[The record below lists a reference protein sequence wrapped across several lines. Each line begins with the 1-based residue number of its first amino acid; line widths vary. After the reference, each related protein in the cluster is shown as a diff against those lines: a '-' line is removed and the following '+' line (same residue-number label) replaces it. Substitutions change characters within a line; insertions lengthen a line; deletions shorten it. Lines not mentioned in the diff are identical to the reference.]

1 MFFKQSIDYYRQNRG
16 TVRCWSEKASKKLL
30 ECGRGR
36 ERALQDG
43 HPQSPTIEGV
53 PEKSGSADPVRRSEE
68 PPTEEPSTE
77 EPPTQE
83 LPTEPPA
90 TKEPAAGRP
99 KLRGVIIDWGGVMTN
114 PILETINAWIEAEGV
129 DRARYTA
136 VMRPWVSQAYDP
148 DGAGNPIHALER
160 GECTNEE
167 FERLLAD
174 QLVLVDGGPV
184 PADGLLARMFAAT
197 LPDAA
202 MYETLRAI
210 RRTGFQTCLLS
221 NSWGGN
227 DYPRQLFPEL
237 FDAVVISGETG
248 MRKPE
253 PRIFLHAATL
263 LGLEPAECIFI
274 DDIEANVQAAE
285 AVGMVGVHHRELRS
299 TTVRL
304 SELLGIPLG
313 SLTA

>member
-1 MFFKQSIDYYRQNRG
+1 M
-16 TVRCWSEKASKKLL
+16 
-30 ECGRGR
+30 
-36 ERALQDG
+36 
-43 HPQSPTIEGV
+43 
-53 PEKSGSADPVRRSEE
+53 SGAADPVRRSEE
-68 PPTEEPSTE
+68 PSTE
-77 EPPTQE
+77 EPPSE
-83 LPTEPPA
+83 ESPSEDPA
-90 TKEPAAGRP
+90 TGELATDRP
-99 KLRGVIIDWGGVMTN
+99 KLRAVIIDWGGVMTN

-184 PADGLLARMFAAT
+184 PADGLLTRMFAAT

-210 RRTGFQTCLLS
+210 RRAGFQTCLLS
-221 NSWGGN
+221 NSWGGD

-237 FDAVVISGETG
+237 FDGVVISGEAG

-253 PRIFLHAATL
+253 PRIFLHAVTL

-274 DDIEANVQAAE
+274 DDIETNVLAAE

-299 TTVRL
+299 TTERL

-313 SLTA
+313 SRTA

>member
-1 MFFKQSIDYYRQNRG
+1 
-16 TVRCWSEKASKKLL
+16 
-30 ECGRGR
+30 
-36 ERALQDG
+36 
-43 HPQSPTIEGV
+43 V
-53 PEKSGSADPVRRSEE
+53 PEKSGTADPVLRSEE
-68 PPTEEPSTE
+68 
-77 EPPTQE
+77 
-83 LPTEPPA
+83 LPTS
-90 TKEPAAGRP
+90 EPAADRP

-114 PILETINAWIEAEGV
+114 PILETVNAWIEAEGI
-129 DRARYTA
+129 DRASYTA

-197 LPDAA
+197 LPDGA
-202 MYETLRAI
+202 MQELLRAC
-210 RRTGFQTCLLS
+210 RRAGFQTALLS
-221 NSWGGN
+221 NSWGGL
-227 DYPRQLFPEL
+227 DYPRHLFPEL
-237 FDAVVISGETG
+237 FDAVVISGEAG

-263 LGLEPAECIFI
+263 LGLEPAECVFI
-274 DDIEANVQAAE
+274 DDIEANVLAAD

-299 TTVRL
+299 TTERL
-304 SELLGIPLG
+304 SELLGIPLDN
-313 SLTA
+313 LTA